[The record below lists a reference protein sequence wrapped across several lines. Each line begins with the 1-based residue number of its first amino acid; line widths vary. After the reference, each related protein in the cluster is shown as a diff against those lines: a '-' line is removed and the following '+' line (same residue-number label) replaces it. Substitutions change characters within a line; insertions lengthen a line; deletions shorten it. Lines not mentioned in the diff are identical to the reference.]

1 MVNDLF
7 LFISVSSCLISEV
20 QKVWL
25 NEYIRSIFGV
35 YLLEV
40 AMIVEDWSRY
50 FAQEAYFY

>member
-1 MVNDLF
+1 MVNDLI